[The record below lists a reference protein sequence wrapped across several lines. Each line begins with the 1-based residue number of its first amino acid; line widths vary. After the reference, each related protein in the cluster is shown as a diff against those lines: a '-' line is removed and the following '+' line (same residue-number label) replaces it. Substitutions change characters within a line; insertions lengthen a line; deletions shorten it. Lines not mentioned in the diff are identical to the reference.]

1 MPHCTPAHKPF
12 SSSVPAHSP
21 FSPSV
26 PVHNLVSSSVPAHGF
41 VSARVPV
48 HNPFSSSVP
57 AHGFVSPSVP
67 AHSPFSPSVPV
78 HNPFSFFVL
87 CAGTRLCLVQG
98 ADAQV
103 HTGTQQPFLAAL
115 EFSVHAAPL
124 IRRRR
129 RARLQHDGAKSAR
142 LVVVQ
147 QFSDHDQHLPVDC
160 QQVNQSTSQIYLLKA
175 HHI

>member
-12 SSSVPAHSP
+12 
-21 FSPSV
+21 
-26 PVHNLVSSSVPAHGF
+26 SSSVPAHGF

-78 HNPFSFFVL
+78 HNPFSFFVQCAGTRPFL
-87 CAGTRLCLVQG
+87 AQCAGTRLCLVQG

-129 RARLQHDGAKSAR
+129 RARLQHDGTKSAR

-147 QFSDHDQHLPVDC
+147 QFSDHHQHLPVDC
-160 QQVNQSTSQIYLLKA
+160 QQVSQSTSQIYLLKA